1 MLTSMSEVG
10 AYTVDLTFEV
20 TTTDYDPD
28 RLARMVA
35 RFAKQL
41 PEGSQTLRA
50 SAADEAGVARVA
62 AKVPATSLA
71 RALHAVATA
80 LELAASQE
88 PAGMASLGHMC
99 RAVITLEQ

>member
-1 MLTSMSEVG
+1 MSEVG